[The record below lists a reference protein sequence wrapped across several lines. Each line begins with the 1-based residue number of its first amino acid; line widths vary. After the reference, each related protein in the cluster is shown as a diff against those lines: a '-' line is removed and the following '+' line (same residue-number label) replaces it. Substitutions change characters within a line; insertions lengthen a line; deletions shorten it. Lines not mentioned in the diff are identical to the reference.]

1 MKRIFLNFFSLL
13 VLSFFSCAAF
23 AGEEGPC
30 PGDAGGDSGGGSVST
45 PPSGGGGEGG
55 GGGGG
60 SSMEQMGRGF
70 EPKEGGGKKP
80 NLLTTQTKDPYVTL
94 GTNPLNHKIVNDF
107 LKYVDLKIYLKK
119 TELKAMQQEQRNQLI
134 KAKERVQIDKD
145 YVDLRLKQWVD
156 SWQKV
161 DAAKKNIETKVKEL
175 GEINEKLLQRQDRG
189 VGSGIT
195 YEESR
200 QMEQRRIQL
209 QMEMMDAVQQDERAK
224 NQEKAAGDSL
234 QHSMQ
239 SLKRD
244 MQQYENLKGNM
255 QASHRDVQG
264 VPAPSK

>member
-1 MKRIFLNFFSLL
+1 MKGLFLNLFCLL
-13 VLSFFSCAAF
+13 VLFLFSVVTF
-23 AGEEGPC
+23 AGEEQPC
-30 PGDAGGDSGGGSVST
+30 PEGAGSGSTGGSVST
-45 PPSGGGGEGG
+45 PPSGGGEGG
-55 GGGGG
+55 GAG
-60 SSMEQMGRGF
+60 SGSTMEQMGRGF

-80 NLLTTQTKDPYVTL
+80 NLLTTQTRDPYVTL

-175 GEINEKLLQRQDRG
+175 GEINEKLLEHQDRG
-189 VGSGIT
+189 TASGIT
-195 YEESR
+195 YEKSR

-209 QMEMMDAVQQDERAK
+209 QMEMMDAVQQEEHAK

-244 MQQYENLKGNM
+244 TQQFEQMKNNM
-255 QASHRDVQG
+255 QATRNDTRS
-264 VPAPSK
+264 VPPPGR

>member
-1 MKRIFLNFFSLL
+1 MKQFYFLSIALCLFFS
-13 VLSFFSCAAF
+13 AAGF
-23 AGEEGPC
+23 AGEGEPC
-30 PGDAGGDSGGGSVST
+30 PGDAGGGDSGGGSVST
-45 PPSGGGGEGG
+45 PPSGGGEGG
-55 GGGGG
+55 AAG
-60 SSMEQMGRGF
+60 SGSTMDQMGRGF

-80 NLLTTQTKDPYVTL
+80 NLLTTQTRDPYVTL

-175 GEINEKLLQRQDRG
+175 GEINEKLLEHQDRG
-189 VGSGIT
+189 AASGIT
-195 YEESR
+195 HEESR

-209 QMEMMDAVQQDERAK
+209 QMEMMDAVQQEESAK

-244 MQQYENLKGNM
+244 TQQFEQMKNNM
-255 QASHRDVQG
+255 RATRNDTRS
-264 VPAPSK
+264 VPPPGR